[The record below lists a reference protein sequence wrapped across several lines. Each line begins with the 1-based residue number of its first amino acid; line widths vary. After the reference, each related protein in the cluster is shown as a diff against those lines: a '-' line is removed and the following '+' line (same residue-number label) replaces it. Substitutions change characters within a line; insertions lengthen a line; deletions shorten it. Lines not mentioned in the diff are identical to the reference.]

1 MHAHANSAN
10 ERVRNCDDVSRLC
23 HAMSL
28 LPRDTCVV
36 SGWSRDTCE
45 RWRVRSRVLMTR
57 HTLLKYSALHNKL
70 HQWCFQES
78 LAATVRRARPPSGA
92 ADCLT
97 STQSVNF
104 QKAIDMNLCVLPALP
119 RLTTI
124 HMKYDTNKLQL
135 NHFYMCGAA
144 SSGCIDIIAIQQC
157 NAPTLAAHT
166 TASTAMA
173 CVRCVLASAV
183 RLDSGY
189 NVELLQHENVNHVS
203 PWKNVDLGCLSCNK
217 YAAFVGLYLVLQ

>member
-1 MHAHANSAN
+1 MF
-10 ERVRNCDDVSRLC
+10 
-23 HAMSL
+23 
-28 LPRDTCVV
+28 PRKS
-36 SGWSRDTCE
+36 SG
-45 RWRVRSRVLMTR
+45 
-57 HTLLKYSALHNKL
+57 YSA
-70 HQWCFQES
+70 
-78 LAATVRRARPPSGA
+78 ARPAAQPA

-157 NAPTLAAHT
+157 NARTGVAHHRQHCNGLCPLC
-166 TASTAMA
+166 A
-173 CVRCVLASAV
+173 CLRSKA
-183 RLDSGY
+183 GY

-203 PWKNVDLGCLSCNK
+203 P
-217 YAAFVGLYLVLQ
+217 

>member
-1 MHAHANSAN
+1 MF
-10 ERVRNCDDVSRLC
+10 
-23 HAMSL
+23 
-28 LPRDTCVV
+28 PRKS
-36 SGWSRDTCE
+36 SG
-45 RWRVRSRVLMTR
+45 
-57 HTLLKYSALHNKL
+57 YSA
-70 HQWCFQES
+70 
-78 LAATVRRARPPSGA
+78 ARPAAQPA

-157 NAPTLAAHT
+157 NAPTGAAHT

-173 CVRCVLASAV
+173 CVRSVLASAV
-183 RLDSGY
+183 RLDTMLNYYSMRM
-189 NVELLQHENVNHVS
+189 
-203 PWKNVDLGCLSCNK
+203 
-217 YAAFVGLYLVLQ
+217 